1 MRTVG
6 FKSTFSVDI
15 DGSDFELHYTFEPGE
30 KETRLDPGFDSYVV
44 IDKVMITAEDI
55 NGNMVEV
62 NVAPFIDV
70 EIDYD
75 WMSEQI
81 LESLKE

>member
-1 MRTVG
+1 MEKS
-6 FKSTFSVDI
+6 FKDVFNIDI
-15 DGSDFELHYTFEPGE
+15 YGLDFDLHYTYEPGE
-30 KETRLDPGFDSYVV
+30 KETRLDPGFDPYVV
-44 IDKVMITAEDI
+44 IDKVMIAAEDI

-75 WMSEQI
+75 WMCEQI
-81 LESLKE
+81 LESLKK